1 MPSLSPVNRWLILNC
16 DVDHRLDARV
26 RIVHGLEA
34 ARNKRGERLAVI
46 RERQLAERPDHA
58 VRDLIADLHHLRQ
71 RARRLEVAEHL
82 LRIVVDIP
90 LHLLG
95 VVLFPGLRRP
105 LLAGIRPEIAVVE
118 IDEHLQPERV
128 RALRH
133 RERPLR
139 RRIAAAVLV
148 GGGVPDTQADPVD
161 AVLLHDGA
169 LVLQA
174 DRAVFLRSLCDDLRH
189 LVAVHELVALE
200 RAVA

>member
-1 MPSLSPVNRWLILNC
+1 M
-16 DVDHRLDARV
+16 
-26 RIVHGLEA
+26 
-34 ARNKRGERLAVI
+34 
-46 RERQLAERPDHA
+46 
-58 VRDLIADLHHLRQ
+58 
-71 RARRLEVAEHL
+71 
-82 LRIVVDIP
+82 
-90 LHLLG
+90 
-95 VVLFPGLRRP
+95 
-105 LLAGIRPEIAVVE
+105 
-118 IDEHLQPERV
+118 

-139 RRIAAAVLV
+139 RRIAAAVLMHRI
-148 GGGVPDTQADPVD
+148 VPDAQADPVD